1 MARRGISE
9 SVIQYGIRLNSSKSV
24 LMVTEDLAEAERV
37 LDMVGHGLLISRRVT
52 YGPWIDVE
60 S

>member
-1 MARRGISE
+1 M
-9 SVIQYGIRLNSSKSV
+9 L
-24 LMVTEDLAEAERV
+24 TEDLAEAERT
-37 LDMVGHGLLISRRVT
+37 LDMVGHGRLISRRVT